1 MPGER
6 QYTTNAERQAAYRAR
21 HRDRELP
28 RQDLLAALARTLHG
42 TLGRAVAQGV
52 SPLPPEL
59 LGPRADRTLQ
69 NLIRYVRAALP
80 EDE

>member
-1 MPGER
+1 MPREK
-6 QYTTNAERQAAYRAR
+6 QYASNAERQAAYRAR

-28 RQDLLAALARTLHG
+28 TQGLLAALSRSLHG
-42 TLGRAVAQGV
+42 TLERAVAQGV

-59 LGPRADRTLQ
+59 LGGRADRTLQ
-69 NLIRYVRAALP
+69 NLIRYLGAELK